1 MDQKYDFDGWSS
13 RWDED
18 RIGFHVAK
26 PNPFLLQYWH
36 HLDEI
41 KPKRCLVPLCG
52 KSLDLVWLSEKVET
66 VIGVELVE
74 KAVLDF
80 FREQQIIPE
89 IQKNFPFN
97 AYSHQRLKI
106 LQGNFFDLNL
116 EVEDSFQAVF
126 DRASLV
132 AIPEELRPDY
142 VQGLTDLM
150 ISGSRLLLIC
160 VDYDPSK
167 MSGPPY
173 SVSQNEVENLFSKKG
188 TLEVLETRN
197 DLEDRMRERGLEW
210 LNETVYLFEKN

>member
-1 MDQKYDFDGWSS
+1 M
-13 RWDED
+13 
-18 RIGFHVAK
+18 
-26 PNPFLLQYWH
+26 
-36 HLDEI
+36 
-41 KPKRCLVPLCG
+41 
-52 KSLDLVWLSEKVET
+52 
-66 VIGVELVE
+66 IGVELVE

-89 IQKNFPFN
+89 IQKNSPFN
-97 AYSHQRLKI
+97 AYSHQGLKI

-173 SVSQNEVENLFSKKG
+173 SVTRNEVENLFSKKG

-197 DLEDRMRERGLEW
+197 NLEDRMRERGLEW
-210 LNETVYLFEKN
+210 LNESVYLFEKN

>member
-1 MDQKYDFDGWSS
+1 MALRKGRDCDRS
-13 RWDED
+13 RACGKS
-18 RIGFHVAK
+18 RIGFFQGTANCSGNSKKLPVQCLQSPRAE
-26 PNPFLLQYWH
+26 NPAGQ
-36 HLDEI
+36 
-41 KPKRCLVPLCG
+41 
-52 KSLDLVWLSEKVET
+52 
-66 VIGVELVE
+66 
-74 KAVLDF
+74 
-80 FREQQIIPE
+80 
-89 IQKNFPFN
+89 
-97 AYSHQRLKI
+97 
-106 LQGNFFDLNL
+106 FFDLNL
-116 EVEDSFQAVF
+116 EVEDSFQAIF

-197 DLEDRMRERGLEW
+197 NLEDRMRERGLEW
-210 LNETVYLFEKN
+210 LNESVYLFEKN

>member
-1 MDQKYDFDGWSS
+1 MDQKYEFDGLSS

-18 RIGFHVAK
+18 RIGFHVSR
-26 PNPFLLQYWH
+26 PNPFLLQYWQ

-41 KPKRCLVPLCG
+41 KPERCLVPLCG

-80 FREQQIIPE
+80 FREQKIIPE
-89 IQKNFPFN
+89 IQKNSPFN
-97 AYSHQRLKI
+97 AYSHQGLKI

-132 AIPEELRPDY
+132 AIPEELRATVHTSAMSPDGRY
-142 VQGLTDLM
+142 AYICLLYTSPSPRDATL
-150 ISGSRLLLIC
+150 SRM
-160 VDYDPSK
+160 PS
-167 MSGPPY
+167 SA
-173 SVSQNEVENLFSKKG
+173 
-188 TLEVLETRN
+188 
-197 DLEDRMRERGLEW
+197 
-210 LNETVYLFEKN
+210 

>member
-1 MDQKYDFDGWSS
+1 M
-13 RWDED
+13 
-18 RIGFHVAK
+18 
-26 PNPFLLQYWH
+26 
-36 HLDEI
+36 
-41 KPKRCLVPLCG
+41 
-52 KSLDLVWLSEKVET
+52 
-66 VIGVELVE
+66 E

-89 IQKNFPFN
+89 IKKNSPYN
-97 AYSHQRLKI
+97 AYSHQGLKI

-142 VQGLTDLM
+142 VHGLTDLM
-150 ISGSRLLLIC
+150 GAGSRLLLIC

-173 SVSQNEVENLFSKKG
+173 SVSQNEVKNLFSKKG
-188 TLEVLETRN
+188 TLEVLEARN
-197 DLEDRMRERGLEW
+197 NLEDRMRERGLEW

>member
-1 MDQKYDFDGWSS
+1 M
-13 RWDED
+13 
-18 RIGFHVAK
+18 
-26 PNPFLLQYWH
+26 
-36 HLDEI
+36 
-41 KPKRCLVPLCG
+41 
-52 KSLDLVWLSEKVET
+52 
-66 VIGVELVE
+66 
-74 KAVLDF
+74 
-80 FREQQIIPE
+80 
-89 IQKNFPFN
+89 
-97 AYSHQRLKI
+97 
-106 LQGNFFDLNL
+106 

-150 ISGSRLLLIC
+150 SPGSRLLLIC

-197 DLEDRMRERGLEW
+197 NLEDRMRERGLDW

>member
-1 MDQKYDFDGWSS
+1 M
-13 RWDED
+13 
-18 RIGFHVAK
+18 
-26 PNPFLLQYWH
+26 
-36 HLDEI
+36 
-41 KPKRCLVPLCG
+41 
-52 KSLDLVWLSEKVET
+52 
-66 VIGVELVE
+66 E

-80 FREQQIIPE
+80 FREQQISPE
-89 IQKNFPFN
+89 IQKNSPFN
-97 AYSHQRLKI
+97 AYSHQGLKI

-142 VQGLTDLM
+142 VQSLTDLM
-150 ISGSRLLLIC
+150 AAGSRLLLIC

-173 SVSQNEVENLFSKKG
+173 SFSQNEVKNLFSKKG

-197 DLEDRMRERGLEW
+197 NLEDRMLS
-210 LNETVYLFEKN
+210 LIHI